1 MFKPPRIGT
10 CYADAAASLTVSPQ
24 QSTHSAVPEPSF
36 LPTHC
41 LVPLHFEH
49 KKQPRRRC
57 KDRSLKSYRAFPQ
70 RITMRDR
77 HASRT
82 KKEALARHNSRA
94 VPRRHSMPIGK
105 FYATLLPM
113 LDPCD
118 WEDYLDPPPP
128 SRSGRAIRVQ

>member
-1 MFKPPRIGT
+1 MYTPPRIGT
-10 CYADAAASLTVSPQ
+10 SYADAVASSPKSPQ
-24 QSTHSAVPEPSF
+24 QSTDSAMPAPSF

-49 KKQPRRRC
+49 RKQPRRRC
-57 KDRSLKSYRAFPQ
+57 KDRSLKSYRASPQ

-94 VPRRHSMPIGK
+94 VPRRRPMPEAK
-105 FYATLLPM
+105 FYVTLLPI
-113 LDPCD
+113 C
-118 WEDYLDPPPP
+118 
-128 SRSGRAIRVQ
+128 